1 MEKVIYLVWREQ
13 SMDAG
18 QFSNYLRTVLAER
31 LLTLGARGL
40 QVNVQDGEVAAAAGL
55 RLINTRPQP
64 EAMVSV
70 WVDSAVDV
78 LRSPFDKAVAMAVP
92 SMAAYLVSE
101 SMPIRNT
108 RHPPRP
114 GQRTDGWA
122 QVALLARPPRLPPET
137 WRDIW
142 QNSHTQVAVDTQST
156 FLYVQNLVTRVLT
169 YAAPV
174 YDAIV
179 EEGFPAEAM
188 TDTYRFFDAVGD
200 EAKYQCNY
208 KAMMDSCQRFID
220 RDRIDV
226 LPTSQYLIKAPGA

>member
-13 SMDAG
+13 SMDPG
-18 QFSNYLRTVLAER
+18 QFGTFLRTVLAER
-31 LLTLGARGL
+31 LLALGARGL
-40 QVNVQDGEVAAAAGL
+40 QVNVRDHAVAAAEQL

-70 WVDSAVDV
+70 WVDSAVDA
-78 LRSPFDKAVAMAVP
+78 LRSPFDKVVAEAVS

-101 SMPIRNT
+101 STPIRNT
-108 RHPPRP
+108 RCLPRP
-114 GQRTDGWA
+114 GQRTEGWA

-142 QNSHTQVAVDTQST
+142 QNSHTRVAIDTQST

-179 EEGFPAEAM
+179 EEGFPSAAM
-188 TDTYRFFDAVGD
+188 TDTYCFFDAIGD
-200 EAKYQCNY
+200 EAKYQRNY

-226 LPTSQYLIKAPGA
+226 LPTSQYLIKGLGD